1 MEIVESKAQAIIA
14 AHNEAREHGGKA
26 IEAAVKC
33 GALLIEQKRNTPHGE
48 FGNWL
53 KQNCSHISHKTA
65 CAYMSLATKFTRGLI
80 LNAKTVRQAYLAAG
94 IIQEPPKEVRDP
106 SEDMDAL
113 IDLAGILGTKWMQ
126 WDKMFER
133 TLPTA
138 SDQWL
143 VEQAELLRGPH
154 DRYEQIKARLK
165 Q

>member
-33 GALLIEQKRNTPHGE
+33 GTLLIEQMKSTPKGGFTDWIEANCPNICRRTAYNYMTLAKRVQHVAH
-48 FGNWL
+48 L
-53 KQNCSHISHKTA
+53 DSK
-65 CAYMSLATKFTRGLI
+65 GL
-80 LNAKTVRQAYLAAG
+80 RQAYIAAG
-94 IIQEPPKEVRDP
+94 ILKEQPKEVHDP
-106 SEDMDAL
+106 SEDMDAML
-113 IDLAGILGTKWMQ
+113 DLAGILGTKWMQ